1 MKKVK
6 LFEEFINSCN
16 EPVVNEARDLNDP
29 VLMKMRASKKRA
41 EDLKKV
47 DAMRKE
53 DEKKRKKAMK
63 RWNQRKYDK
72 WLEDVASNGGWENA
86 FDMAQNAESEPGLID
101 WVKKEFP
108 YDDALQRIQWDI
120 EAFAESVVN
129 ESKDEVTPKQLAN
142 LQKDIAKINK
152 NIKVYIS
159 THPITK
165 GKLQIELGA
174 DHDNEDEIDQINSL
188 LAKHTGDWRT
198 GTMFNESNLN
208 EANRG
213 KVHKAAKSGSYP
225 AVIVVVQKGKVIH
238 QEPVSTPE
246 VAPATFNVMQ
256 GKYPDALIHL
266 EDKTGK
272 RLFSESFVVEKREDV
287 GKYNTVKKAIKA
299 IKKEYGPTPTEQSV
313 ASFIND
319 NYYDVTE
326 VERGDDDPQ
335 ANDKIADLVA
345 FYKFDIDDWE
355 IAWADAQNESVV
367 TEARNY
373 KEKPDGDHMVKATV
387 CYLKPMTRQREC
399 KAIYFKSRHDALGFK
414 DKVRGFPKGAAVEAI
429 NDVK

>member
-142 LQKDIAKINK
+142 LQKDIAKIN
-152 NIKVYIS
+152 ILV
-159 THPITK
+159 
-165 GKLQIELGA
+165 
-174 DHDNEDEIDQINSL
+174 
-188 LAKHTGDWRT
+188 
-198 GTMFNESNLN
+198 
-208 EANRG
+208 
-213 KVHKAAKSGSYP
+213 
-225 AVIVVVQKGKVIH
+225 
-238 QEPVSTPE
+238 
-246 VAPATFNVMQ
+246 
-256 GKYPDALIHL
+256 LIL
-266 EDKTGK
+266 
-272 RLFSESFVVEKREDV
+272 
-287 GKYNTVKKAIKA
+287 
-299 IKKEYGPTPTEQSV
+299 
-313 ASFIND
+313 
-319 NYYDVTE
+319 
-326 VERGDDDPQ
+326 
-335 ANDKIADLVA
+335 
-345 FYKFDIDDWE
+345 
-355 IAWADAQNESVV
+355 
-367 TEARNY
+367 
-373 KEKPDGDHMVKATV
+373 
-387 CYLKPMTRQREC
+387 
-399 KAIYFKSRHDALGFK
+399 
-414 DKVRGFPKGAAVEAI
+414 
-429 NDVK
+429 